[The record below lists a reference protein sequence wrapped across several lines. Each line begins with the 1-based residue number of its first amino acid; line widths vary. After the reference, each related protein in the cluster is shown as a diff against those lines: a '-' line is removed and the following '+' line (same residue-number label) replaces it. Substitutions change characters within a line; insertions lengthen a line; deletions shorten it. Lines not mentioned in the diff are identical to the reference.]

1 MLLEARELEVRY
13 GAVRAVRAVSLQ
25 LRQGEIVAVLGANG
39 AGKSS
44 LLRALLGMERLY
56 GGQVT
61 FDGVDVTRRPVS
73 ARVRAGLVLVP
84 EGRRI
89 VMSLTVHENLL
100 MGACNR
106 RDHGAVR
113 TEIERIYQRF
123 PNLAA
128 RRHNLASVLSGG
140 EQQMLA
146 IGRALLAAPKLMML
160 DEPSLGLSPRLAN
173 DVFAHIRDLNREAGL
188 TILLVEQ
195 NTQRALEIADRA
207 YVLELGQVLREG
219 SARDIAADRTL
230 LDAYLGQARAP
241 SPVNVSHLMN

>member
-1 MLLEARELEVRY
+1 MLEARELEVRY
-13 GAVRAVRAVSLQ
+13 GSVRAVRAVSLR
-25 LRQGEIVAVLGANG
+25 LDPGEIVAVLGANG

-44 LLRALLGMERLY
+44 LLRALLGMERLTSGRVMF
-56 GGQVT
+56 GGI
-61 FDGVDVTRRPVS
+61 DVSRWPVS

-89 VMSLTVHENLL
+89 VMGLTVHENLL

-106 RDHGAVR
+106 TDHAAVR
-113 TEIERIYQRF
+113 AEIERTYQRF

-160 DEPSLGLSPRLAN
+160 DEPSLGLSPRLAGE
-173 DVFAHIRDLNREAGL
+173 VFAHIRDLNREGGL

-195 NTQRALEIADRA
+195 NTQRALEIAHRA
-207 YVLELGQVLREG
+207 YVLELGRVLQEGAARE
-219 SARDIAADRTL
+219 IAADRTL
-230 LDAYLGQARAP
+230 LDAYLGQGQAQARA
-241 SPVNVSHLMN
+241 NVSQLIN